1 MTIPLS
7 RALGRKLLLALVP
20 VLLLVLA
27 AINAPAL
34 HLLGSDPILLFPAGA
49 TPRSD
54 GREPK
59 VVGVFLSGDMG
70 FHFGLGTH
78 IAEAVAARGIPIVG
92 VSSPVAF
99 ARHRARAQVDA
110 IVVSSIRLA
119 LARTG
124 ADKVLLMGQSY
135 GADILATA
143 APDLP
148 VDLRRRILAI
158 DLTVPAQDVYF
169 RADPST
175 LAYLGAP
182 DARPLQ
188 AMRALHWA
196 PVICVYGR
204 EEEGSLCPALAGG
217 AARVIGL
224 PGGHHLG
231 HDRARVIATTL
242 AALRAVTPAAGL

>member
-1 MTIPLS
+1 
-7 RALGRKLLLALVP
+7 
-20 VLLLVLA
+20 
-27 AINAPAL
+27 
-34 HLLGSDPILLFPAGA
+34 
-49 TPRSD
+49 
-54 GREPK
+54 
-59 VVGVFLSGDMG
+59 MG
-70 FHFGLGTH
+70 FHFGMGSH
-78 IAEAVAARGIPIVG
+78 IAAAVAARGIPIVG
-92 VSSPVAF
+92 VSSPLVF
-99 ARHRARAQVDA
+99 AHHRSRAQVDA
-110 IVVSSIRLA
+110 IVVSAIRLA

-148 VDLRRRILAI
+148 ADLRRRILAI

-175 LAYLGAP
+175 LAYLGGP

-188 AMRALHWA
+188 ALRALHWA

-204 EEEGSLCPALAGG
+204 EEEGSLCPVLAGS

-224 PGGHHLG
+224 PGNHHLE

-242 AALRAVTPAAGL
+242 AALRAAAPEAGV